1 MVIWDS
7 NFVSCSAIQLKIQA
21 QKSSLQD
28 YVDKISAM
36 EKELEKINGLFDTT
50 KCVLE
55 TTQKR
60 LQYTKQQRDEKQHLL
75 EHHVE
80 KGTELYDQASELLQT
95 VGESTSDV
103 DKLHSKLDRTSNVHS
118 HNETSC
124 SKFKEQ
130 MCKNI
135 DRLSQ
140 ELEQCKDRQQ
150 GFLSDFNAKI
160 GELYCCIIDLSFF

>member
-1 MVIWDS
+1 M
-7 NFVSCSAIQLKIQA
+7 NHFVSCSAMQLKIQA

-36 EKELEKINGLFDTT
+36 EKELQKINSLFDTT
-50 KCVLE
+50 KCELE
-55 TTQKR
+55 TTQKH

-95 VGESTSDV
+95 VDESTSDV

-124 SKFKEQ
+124 SNFKKQ
-130 MCKNI
+130 MFKNI
-135 DRLSQ
+135 DRISQ

-160 GELYCCIIDLSFF
+160 GELFCYLFDVSFF

>member
-1 MVIWDS
+1 M
-7 NFVSCSAIQLKIQA
+7 QLKIQA

-55 TTQKR
+55 TTQQH
-60 LQYTKQQRDEKQHLL
+60 LQVARQQRDEKQHLL

-103 DKLHSKLDRTSNVHS
+103 DKLHSKLDRTSNVHA

-124 SKFKEQ
+124 RIFKEQ
-130 MCKNI
+130 MFKNV
-135 DRLSQ
+135 DRMSE
-140 ELEQCKDRQQ
+140 ELEQCKNRQQ
-150 GFLSDFNAKI
+150 AFLSDFNTKI
-160 GELYCCIIDLSFF
+160 GMLIAPSASCLSLF